1 MEQRLFGDILRNER
15 KRMGLSLSQAAERLR
30 IRPDILQAIENSDIP
45 NMPPHGYA
53 RNMVMGYAKFVGLD
67 PSALASMYNDEYER
81 FESGQA
87 RSAADRPAVPRR
99 REAVREPRAARR
111 AREARE
117 GRAPAGGHD
126 GDATQRMNV
135 PLGAPV
141 DYRERSATERIRP
154 VDYEDRQYRRTRF
167 DDDYDA
173 QSQMDAE
180 DDYAY
185 EDEGRSPLSSVSGAL
200 SGFASRVRDG
210 GESFIANGNGLNRN
224 AKLGIIAGV
233 LVLVL
238 VIVLAFGFGCG
249 KKDNADSTKDT
260 TTQQS
265 TQTAKETPKAPTSM
279 KVEYKVDEGT
289 TAWVEVYVD
298 GEQKLAE
305 EVKGEKK
312 DSFDVTGNLEF
323 VAATTD
329 GVHVYIDGEEQEL
342 ETNDNGLVDMTFS
355 FDDYLSKWEQE
366 NGVKSSNSSSS
377 SSSSNSSDSTN
388 SSSSTTDSA
397 DSNGTQSDTSS
408 AVDNTV
414 DSGNNA
420 VESEVSSSDQSASS
434 YDYGTV
440 DNGTGYTDEA
450 SGSATTDGL

>member
-67 PSALASMYNDEYER
+67 PSALAAMYNDEYER
-81 FESGQA
+81 FESGQD
-87 RSAADRPAVPRR
+87 RPAADRPAAPRR

-126 GDATQRMNV
+126 GDPTQRMNV

-141 DYRERSATERIRP
+141 DYRERSATQRIRP
-154 VDYEDRQYRRTRF
+154 VDHEDLQYRRTRF
-167 DDDYDA
+167 DDDYDM
-173 QSQMDAE
+173 QPQMDAE
-180 DDYAY
+180 DDYGY
-185 EDEGRSPLSSVSGAL
+185 EDEEASPLSSVSGAL
-200 SGFASRVRDG
+200 SGFASRVREG
-210 GESFIANGNGLNRN
+210 GEGLLANRN
-224 AKLGIIAGV
+224 ARLGIIAGV

-249 KKDNADSTKDT
+249 KKDNADTAKDT

-265 TQTAKETPKAPTSM
+265 TQAAKETPKAPTSM

-342 ETNDNGLVDMTFS
+342 ETNENGLVDMTFS

-366 NGVKSSNSSSS
+366 NGVKSSSSSS
-377 SSSSNSSDSTN
+377 NSTSSNSSDSTN
-388 SSSSTTDSA
+388 NSSSTTDNA
-397 DSNGTQSDTSS
+397 DSNSTQSDTSDAADTS
-408 AVDNTV
+408 ADTGSDVAEPDA
-414 DSGNNA
+414 SGN
-420 VESEVSSSDQSASS
+420 DQSAYS
-434 YDYGTV
+434 YDSGTV
-440 DNGTGYTDEA
+440 DNGAGYTDEA

>member
-67 PSALASMYNDEYER
+67 PSVLAAMYNDEYER
-81 FESGQA
+81 FESGHDRIA
-87 RSAADRPAVPRR
+87 DDRPAAPRR

-126 GDATQRMNV
+126 GDPTQRMNA

-141 DYRERSATERIRP
+141 DYRERTATQRIRP
-154 VDYEDRQYRRTRF
+154 LDSEDRPYRRTRF
-167 DDDYDA
+167 DDDYDL
-173 QSQMDAE
+173 QPQTVAE
-180 DDYAY
+180 EDYGY
-185 EDEGRSPLSSVSGAL
+185 EDEERSPLSSVSGAL
-200 SGFASRVRDG
+200 SGFASRVREG
-210 GESFIANGNGLNRN
+210 SEGLLANRN
-224 AKLGIIAGV
+224 AKLGIIAGA

-238 VIVLAFGFGCG
+238 VIILAFGFGCG

-260 TTQQS
+260 STQQT

-312 DSFDVTGNLEF
+312 DSFEVTGNLEF

-342 ETNDNGLVDMTFS
+342 ETNANGLVDMTFS
-355 FDDYLSKWEQE
+355 FADYLSEWEKE
-366 NGVKSSNSSSS
+366 NGVKSSSSSNGSSNSTSSDSSSS
-377 SSSSNSSDSTN
+377 SSEST
-388 SSSSTTDSA
+388 SDSA
-397 DSNGTQSDTSS
+397 DTQADTSS
-408 AVDNTV
+408 IADTAVDAGT
-414 DSGNNA
+414 DLA
-420 VESEVSSSDQSASS
+420 ESEAPAADQGS
-434 YDYGTV
+434 YTYDAGTV
-440 DNGTGYTDEA
+440 DNGAGYTDEA

>member
-67 PSALASMYNDEYER
+67 PSALAAMYNDEYER
-81 FESGQA
+81 FESGQ
-87 RSAADRPAVPRR
+87 RRPATERPASPHR

-117 GRAPAGGHD
+117 GLAPAGGHD
-126 GDATQRMNV
+126 GDGTQCMNA
-135 PLGAPV
+135 PLVAPV
-141 DYRERSATERIRP
+141 DYRERSATQRIRP
-154 VDYEDRQYRRTRF
+154 IDSDDRPYRRTRF
-167 DDDYDA
+167 DEDYDV
-173 QSQMDAE
+173 QPQMDAD
-180 DDYAY
+180 DDYGY
-185 EDEGRSPLSSVSGAL
+185 EDEERSPLSSVSGAF
-200 SGFASRVRDG
+200 SGFASRVREG
-210 GESFIANGNGLNRN
+210 GQNLISNGNGLNRN

-238 VIVLAFGFGCG
+238 VIILAFGFGCG
-249 KKDNADSTKDT
+249 KKDDADSAKDT
-260 TTQQS
+260 TTQQT

-279 KVEYKVDEGT
+279 KVEYKIDEGT

-305 EVKGEKK
+305 EVTGEKK

-342 ETNDNGLVDMTFS
+342 ETNENGLVDMTFS
-355 FDDYLSKWEQE
+355 FADYLSEWEKE
-366 NGVKSSNSSSS
+366 NGVKASSNSSSS
-377 SSSSNSSDSTN
+377 DSSSSSSEGTSDTTETQADTSG
-388 SSSSTTDSA
+388 TTDSTV
-397 DSNGTQSDTSS
+397 DTGTDTSEPEVP
-408 AVDNTV
+408 ATDQTEPTY
-414 DSGNNA
+414 DS
-420 VESEVSSSDQSASS
+420 
-434 YDYGTV
+434 GTV
-440 DNGTGYTDEA
+440 DNSTGYSDEA